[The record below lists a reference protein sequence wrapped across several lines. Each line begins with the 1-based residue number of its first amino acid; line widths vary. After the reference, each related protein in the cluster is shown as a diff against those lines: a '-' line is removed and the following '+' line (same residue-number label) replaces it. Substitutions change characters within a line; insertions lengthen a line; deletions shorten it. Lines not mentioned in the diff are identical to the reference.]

1 MAFHSY
7 TRLIRKL
14 FNAYRFGPP
23 SRVTGTSPWPSV
35 DHLVSRLPPPTMS
48 PCSGSLSLR
57 LPASSRLT
65 SPATATRRLIMQKAR
80 RHAQNA
86 RSDRLQAHGFRVSF
100 TPLRGV
106 LPTFPSRYLYT
117 IGLKGVFSLAGWSR
131 RIHAGFLV
139 PRATQG
145 TAARRPRSRKGLS
158 PAAARLSRRFRSARA
173 CALCGPT
180 TPLGRCH
187 PSGLGSSPVAR
198 HYWGNHCCFL
208 FLRVLR
214 CFSSPRWPRR
224 IRGGPA
230 PAGRGVVPFGH
241 LRVNGRLRLTA
252 DFRSFPRPS
261 SPP

>member
-35 DHLVSRLPPPTMS
+35 DHLVSRLPP
-48 PCSGSLSLR
+48 
-57 LPASSRLT
+57 
-65 SPATATRRLIMQKAR
+65 ATRRLIMQKAR
-80 RHAQNA
+80 RHALKA

-224 IRGGPA
+224 TSRRSRPCRAGGCPIRT
-230 PAGRGVVPFGH
+230 PAGQWPVAPHRRFSQLP
-241 LRVNGRLRLTA
+241 A
-252 DFRSFPRPS
+252 SFIASLSQGIHHAP
-261 SPP
+261 